1 MFPCKE
7 TTRGTVKFVKGWR
20 EVPDEMVSCTFFATC
35 MGVMCCFSAWVS
47 LFPLAPSTAP
57 VFDAYPEFQI
67 FSPEPQTDVR
77 ISLIAPVGACEQ
89 VIPLDSPVFSR
100 VLEARKPNKDKGF
113 AKGQ

>member
-1 MFPCKE
+1 MSSPPG

-35 MGVMCCFSAWVS
+35 MGVLCSFNAWVS
-47 LFPLAPSTAP
+47 LFPLAPNTAP
-57 VFDAYPEFQI
+57 VFDAYLGFQI
-67 FSPEPQTDVR
+67 SPQMPQTSVR
-77 ISLIAPVGACEQ
+77 KRLLVPVGACEQ
-89 VIPLDSPVFSR
+89 VIPLENPVFSR